1 MNSKRKTIILI
12 FIFVAL
18 LIATSVLYTNLSKNF
33 TVGGLVSDQG
43 EASDNT
49 SDEAVDEVSSSSN
62 EEEIPAVEKEESAS
76 SQANKK
82 QAPDFKVYDKDGN
95 QVSLSSYFGK
105 PIILN
110 FWASWCGPCKSEMP
124 DFNEAY
130 AAYGED
136 IHFLMVNLTDGSRE
150 TVESASSFIEEQGY
164 SFPILFDSDYSASIT
179 YSVSSIPTTYFIDSE
194 GYLAAHAMGA
204 IDASVL
210 QQGIDM
216 IFSK

>member
-12 FIFVAL
+12 LIFVVL
-18 LIATSVLYTNLSKNF
+18 LIGTSVLYTNLSDKF
-33 TVGGLVSDQG
+33 SVGGLVSDQD
-43 EASDNT
+43 ESSLNNSQTSSQENEPSQEKENT
-49 SDEAVDEVSSSSN
+49 SDQSEQS
-62 EEEIPAVEKEESAS
+62 KT
-76 SQANKK
+76 K
-82 QAPDFKVYDKDGN
+82 APDFKVYDQDGN

-150 TVESASSFIEEQGY
+150 TVESATSFIQEQGY

-204 IDASVL
+204 IDSSVL

>member
-12 FIFVAL
+12 LIFVVL
-18 LIATSVLYTNLSKNF
+18 LIGTSVLYTNLSDKF
-33 TVGGLVSDQG
+33 SVGGLVSDQD
-43 EASDNT
+43 ESSLNNSQTSSQENEPSQEKENT
-49 SDEAVDEVSSSSN
+49 SDQSEQS
-62 EEEIPAVEKEESAS
+62 KT
-76 SQANKK
+76 K
-82 QAPDFKVYDKDGN
+82 APDFKVYDQDGN

-150 TVESASSFIEEQGY
+150 TVESASSFIEDQGY

-204 IDASVL
+204 IDSSVL

>member
-12 FIFVAL
+12 LIFVVL
-18 LIATSVLYTNLSKNF
+18 LVGTSVLYTNLSNKF
-33 TVGGLVSDQG
+33 SVGGLVSDQD
-43 EASDNT
+43 ESSLNNSQTSSQENEPSQEKENT
-49 SDEAVDEVSSSSN
+49 SDQSEQS
-62 EEEIPAVEKEESAS
+62 KT
-76 SQANKK
+76 K
-82 QAPDFKVYDKDGN
+82 APDFKVYDQDGN

-130 AAYGED
+130 ATYGED

-150 TVESASSFIEEQGY
+150 TVESASSFIQEQGY

>member
-12 FIFVAL
+12 LIFVVL
-18 LIATSVLYTNLSKNF
+18 LIGTSVLYTNLSDKF
-33 TVGGLVSDQG
+33 SVGGLVSDQD
-43 EASDNT
+43 ESSLNNSQTSSQENEPSQEKENT
-49 SDEAVDEVSSSSN
+49 SDQSEQS
-62 EEEIPAVEKEESAS
+62 KT
-76 SQANKK
+76 K
-82 QAPDFKVYDKDGN
+82 APDFKVYDQDGN

>member
-12 FIFVAL
+12 LIFVVL
-18 LIATSVLYTNLSKNF
+18 LIGTSVLYTNLSDKF
-33 TVGGLVSDQG
+33 SVGGLVSDQD
-43 EASDNT
+43 ESSLNNSQTSSQENEPSQEKENT
-49 SDEAVDEVSSSSN
+49 SDQSEQS
-62 EEEIPAVEKEESAS
+62 KT
-76 SQANKK
+76 K
-82 QAPDFKVYDKDGN
+82 APDFKVYDQDGN

-130 AAYGED
+130 ATYGED

-150 TVESASSFIEEQGY
+150 TVESASSFIQEQGY

>member
-12 FIFVAL
+12 LIFVVL
-18 LIATSVLYTNLSKNF
+18 LIGTSVLYTNLSDKF
-33 TVGGLVSDQG
+33 SVGGLVSDQD
-43 EASDNT
+43 ESSLNNSQTSSQENEPSQEKENT
-49 SDEAVDEVSSSSN
+49 SDQS
-62 EEEIPAVEKEESAS
+62 
-76 SQANKK
+76 K
-82 QAPDFKVYDKDGN
+82 QSKTKAPDFKVYDQDGN

-164 SFPILFDSDYSASIT
+164 NFPILFDSDYSASIT

-204 IDASVL
+204 IDSSVL